1 MATQVMTMDSNNNS
15 NSNNSVE
22 NVASKLAEVSLTG
35 PDSNNNS
42 NKGVE
47 SGDAGKVSAKPTDLE
62 TVPESEVVTAHND
75 SHDKVS
81 EKDNTEKTQGNQVET
96 EKVAANAE
104 AEEINYDDTH
114 PLERPWT
121 MWFMNGDTKNKNKAI
136 IDNGSEWNQGLIELY
151 TFDTVEDF
159 WAVYNHI
166 QLPAKLRLKNDYM
179 VFRSGVRPEWED
191 TTNRGG
197 GMWKLILPSK
207 MRSTDLDR
215 MWLETLLSMIGESYG
230 TLGDL
235 ICGAYLQRRQ
245 KEDRI
250 QLWTTKGNEEEIKEI
265 GAILKEKLNLSKES
279 HIHYLKHEDQTGG
292 QNAGKNMSW
301 SRKHKSDSLYHI

>member
-1 MATQVMTMDSNNNS
+1 MKESQRNDDF
-15 NSNNSVE
+15 
-22 NVASKLAEVSLTG
+22 SKTLPS
-35 PDSNNNS
+35 
-42 NKGVE
+42 
-47 SGDAGKVSAKPTDLE
+47 SAKPTDLE
-62 TVPESEVVTAHND
+62 TVPESETVNAHND

-81 EKDNTEKTQGNQVET
+81 DSGKENTEKAQENVEANVT
-96 EKVAANAE
+96 EKSPADDEN
-104 AEEINYDDTH
+104 EEINYEDTH

-215 MWLETLLSMIGESYG
+215 MWLETLLSMIGK
-230 TLGDL
+230 L
-235 ICGAYLQRRQ
+235 RQ
-245 KEDRI
+245 KA
-250 QLWTTKGNEEEIKEI
+250 KK
-265 GAILKEKLNLSKES
+265 K
-279 HIHYLKHEDQTGG
+279 
-292 QNAGKNMSW
+292 
-301 SRKHKSDSLYHI
+301 

>member
-1 MATQVMTMDSNNNS
+1 
-15 NSNNSVE
+15 
-22 NVASKLAEVSLTG
+22 
-35 PDSNNNS
+35 
-42 NKGVE
+42 
-47 SGDAGKVSAKPTDLE
+47 
-62 TVPESEVVTAHND
+62 
-75 SHDKVS
+75 
-81 EKDNTEKTQGNQVET
+81 
-96 EKVAANAE
+96 
-104 AEEINYDDTH
+104 
-114 PLERPWT
+114 
-121 MWFMNGDTKNKNKAI
+121 MNGDTKNKNKAM

-191 TTNRGG
+191 STNRGG

-250 QLWTTKGNEEEIKEI
+250 QLWTTKGTEEEIKEI
-265 GAILKEKLNLSKES
+265 GAILKDKLNLSKES
-279 HIHYLKHEDQTGG
+279 HIHYLKHEDQTAG

>member
-1 MATQVMTMDSNNNS
+1 MATQVMTMDNG
-15 NSNNSVE
+15 VE
-22 NVASKLAEVSLTG
+22 NAASKLAEVSLNS
-35 PDSNNNS
+35 PDSNN

-47 SGDAGKVSAKPTDLE
+47 SGDASASPVKVPNTDLE
-62 TVPESEVVTAHND
+62 TVPEDSTVNHNESNDKISESAKD
-75 SHDKVS
+75 SVQNNS
-81 EKDNTEKTQGNQVET
+81 GSQPIEQEVG
-96 EKVAANAE
+96 
-104 AEEINYDDTH
+104 EEINYEDTH

-121 MWFMNGDTKNKNKAI
+121 MWFMNGDTKNKNKAM

-191 TTNRGG
+191 STNRGG

-215 MWLETLLSMIGESYG
+215 MWLEALLSMIGESYG
-230 TLGDL
+230 MLGDL

-250 QLWTTKGNEEEIKEI
+250 QLWTTKGTEEEIKEI
-265 GAILKEKLNLSKES
+265 GAILKDKLNLSKES
-279 HIHYLKHEDQTGG
+279 HIHYLKHEDQSGG

-301 SRKHKSDSLYHI
+301 SRKHKSDSLYQI